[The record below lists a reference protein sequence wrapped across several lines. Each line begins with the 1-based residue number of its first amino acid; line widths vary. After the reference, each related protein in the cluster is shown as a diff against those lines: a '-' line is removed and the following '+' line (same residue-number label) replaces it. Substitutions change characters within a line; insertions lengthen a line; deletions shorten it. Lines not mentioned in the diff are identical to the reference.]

1 MPFAQSASR
10 TGASPVVEHFAYLL
24 RNRRTTATAPM
35 PVASN
40 AIVAGSG
47 TEVPPVLTANAGS
60 DDANIVAANRTKY
73 MGNLFIGNLLISER
87 ARR

>member
-1 MPFAQSASR
+1 
-10 TGASPVVEHFAYLL
+10 
-24 RNRRTTATAPM
+24 M